1 MSEETINEVR
11 RPVLLGPDEAASWC
25 RITVH
30 TLNHLRLHGRFAPA
44 IKIGRRCFW
53 TPEDLVAWIESQRE
67 QRERFP

>member
-1 MSEETINEVR
+1 MSEATMNEVR
-11 RPVLLGPDEAASWC
+11 PPALLRVGEAASWC

-53 TPEDLVAWIESQRE
+53 TPEDLNAWIEAQRE
-67 QRERFP
+67 GQR